1 MDTNKMKTDDA
12 VTILVRLVNVA
23 QKRGVFALEESYL
36 AFTAIAALSADDNLL
51 KFKQNIKNLDE
62 GKIELKDFEKLTE
75 EKNP

>member
-1 MDTNKMKTDDA
+1 MKTDDA

-23 QKRGVFALEESYL
+23 QKGVFALEESYL
-36 AFTAIAALSADDNLL
+36 AFTAIAALSADDSLL

>member
-1 MDTNKMKTDDA
+1 MI
-12 VTILVRLVNVA
+12 V
-23 QKRGVFALEESYL
+23 E
-36 AFTAIAALSADDNLL
+36 

>member
-36 AFTAIAALSADDNLL
+36 AFTAIASLSADDSLL